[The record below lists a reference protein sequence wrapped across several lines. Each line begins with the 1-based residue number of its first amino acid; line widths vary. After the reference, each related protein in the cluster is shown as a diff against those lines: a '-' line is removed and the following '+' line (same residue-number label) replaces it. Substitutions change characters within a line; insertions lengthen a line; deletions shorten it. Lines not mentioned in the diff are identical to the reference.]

1 MIRLRRAGVIA
12 ALNLLVV
19 AGLAVGATPAQAV
32 TCAPGTPAPTNN
44 YPGTTVLATSF
55 EAQTVQAAGFA
66 APATAGTGSAAISTT
81 TAHSG
86 LCAAKL
92 HVTTAAG
99 SLANFSKPLPA
110 ASKDVYADGWFNVTA
125 KGVDGNNVPYFR
137 FFTDG
142 TRVLDVF
149 RSNNGIGPLWLRVA
163 SPTGTPT
170 YTRLAPTVALSS
182 WHHLTLHA
190 IANGPSTT
198 VEIWFDG
205 KLVFSSKQVAIDVDT
220 ISAVQLGAEHRRQAG
235 DVYVDDV
242 IIKSSKGVAGQPGT
256 FVPITPSRMLDTRKT
271 SPVGVA
277 KDSTVSFQVAGVNGI
292 PAKVASVV
300 FNLTVTS
307 PRADGFV
314 TAYASGT
321 TRPNASNLNFLAGQ
335 TVPNLVTVPVG
346 NDGKVTLYNRSD
358 STSQLIA
365 DVTGYYVTGT
375 PSTPGSFRSLA
386 PSRILDTRS
395 GAPVGA
401 NTPLSL
407 QVTGVAG
414 IPAGAAA
421 VVFNLTVAEA
431 RAPGYITAYASGPGT
446 APKASNLNF
455 LKGQIVPNLVTVPVG
470 ADGKVALLNASSGAT
485 HLVADVTGYYL
496 PGNPTAPGAF
506 KAVGPVRALDTRD
519 ASPAA
524 PVLSDKAVTFRVAG
538 ANGVPASVS
547 AVVFNLTVTEPQD
560 FGFVTAYPGTTR
572 PDASNLNFLKGQTV
586 PNLVVVPVGSD
597 GRVSLFNRSN
607 GSSQLIADIAGYFLP

>member
-1 MIRLRRAGVIA
+1 MIRLRRAGAIA
-12 ALNLLVV
+12 ALNLLVA
-19 AGLAVGATPAQAV
+19 AGLSVGATPAQAV

-55 EAQTVQAAGFA
+55 EDPTIQAAGFT
-66 APATAGTGSAAISTT
+66 APAVAGNGSAGISTT

-99 SLANFSKPLPA
+99 SLANFSAPLPA
-110 ASKDVYADGWFNVTA
+110 GSKDVYADGWFNVTA

-137 FFTDG
+137 FFTNG
-142 TRVLDVF
+142 TRVLDVY

-170 YTRLAPTVALSS
+170 YTRLVPTVALSS

-190 IANGPSTT
+190 IANGASTT

-205 KLVFSSKQVAIDVDT
+205 KLVFSSRQVAINVDT
-220 ISAVQLGAEHRRQAG
+220 VSAVQLGAEHRRQAG

-256 FVPITPSRMLDTRKT
+256 FVPINPTRMLDTRDT
-271 SPVGVA
+271 SPVA

-307 PRADGFV
+307 PRSNGFI
-314 TAYASGT
+314 TAYASGAGKPT
-321 TRPNASNLNFLAGQ
+321 ASNLNFLGGQ
-335 TVPNLVTVPVG
+335 TVANLVTVPVG
-346 NDGKVTLYNRSD
+346 NDGKVTLFNRSD
-358 STSQLIA
+358 GSSQLIA

-375 PSTPGSFRSLA
+375 PATPGAFQSLA
-386 PSRILDTRS
+386 PSRILDTRNAG
-395 GAPVGA
+395 GAPVGPNA
-401 NTPLSL
+401 TVSL
-407 QVTGVAG
+407 QVAGAAG
-414 IPAGAAA
+414 IPAGVAA

-431 RAPGYITAYASGPGT
+431 RAPGFVTAYASGPAT
-446 APKASNLNF
+446 PPTASNLNF

-470 ADGKVALLNASSGAT
+470 ADGKVTLYNRSDGGT

-496 PGNPTAPGAF
+496 PGNPTASGAF
-506 KAVGPVRALDTRD
+506 KALGPVRALDTRST
-519 ASPAA
+519 ASPATA
-524 PVLSDKAVTFRVAG
+524 DAAIAFRVAG
-538 ANGVPASVS
+538 ANGIPANVS
-547 AVVFNLTVTEPQD
+547 AVVFNLTVTQPGSD
-560 FGFVTAYPGTTR
+560 GFITAYPGTSR
-572 PDASNLNFLKGQTV
+572 PNASNLNFLKGQTV

-597 GRVSLFNRSN
+597 GRVSLFNRSF
-607 GSSQLIADIAGYFLP
+607 GSSQLIADIAGYFLQ

>member
-12 ALNLLVV
+12 ALNVLVV

-32 TCAPGTPAPTNN
+32 TCAPGTPPPTNN

-55 EAQTVQAAGFA
+55 EAQTIQAAGFA

-110 ASKDVYADGWFNVTA
+110 GSKDVYADGWFNVTA

-205 KLVFSSKQVAIDVDT
+205 KLVFASGQVAIDVDT

-242 IIKSSKGVAGQPGT
+242 VIKSSKGIAGQPGT
-256 FVPITPSRMLDTRKT
+256 FVPITPSRMLDTRKS
-271 SPVGVA
+271 SPVG
-277 KDSTVSFQVAGVNGI
+277 KDATVSFQVGGVNGI

-307 PRADGFV
+307 PQADGYI

-321 TRPNASNLNFLAGQ
+321 DRPNASNLNFLAGQ

-346 NDGKVTLYNRSD
+346 NDGKVTLFNRSD
-358 STSQLIA
+358 KSSQLIA

-386 PSRILDTRS
+386 PSRILDTRA

-407 QVTGVAG
+407 QVAGVAG

-431 RAPGYITAYASGPGT
+431 RAPGYITAYASGRQGE
-446 APKASNLNF
+446 APNASNLNF

-506 KAVGPVRALDTRD
+506 KAVGPVRALDTRNTR
-519 ASPAA
+519 SPALHDA
-524 PVLSDKAVTFRVAG
+524 AVTFQVGG

-560 FGFVTAYPGTTR
+560 FGFVTAFSGPTV
-572 PDASNLNFLKGQTV
+572 PEASNLNFLKGQTV

-597 GRVSLFNRSN
+597 GRVSLFNRSD
-607 GSSQLIADIAGYFLP
+607 GSSQLIADIAGYFL

>member
-1 MIRLRRAGVIA
+1 
-12 ALNLLVV
+12 
-19 AGLAVGATPAQAV
+19 
-32 TCAPGTPAPTNN
+32 
-44 YPGTTVLATSF
+44 
-55 EAQTVQAAGFA
+55 
-66 APATAGTGSAAISTT
+66 
-81 TAHSG
+81 
-86 LCAAKL
+86 
-92 HVTTAAG
+92 
-99 SLANFSKPLPA
+99 
-110 ASKDVYADGWFNVTA
+110 
-125 KGVDGNNVPYFR
+125 
-137 FFTDG
+137 
-142 TRVLDVF
+142 
-149 RSNNGIGPLWLRVA
+149 
-163 SPTGTPT
+163 
-170 YTRLAPTVALSS
+170 
-182 WHHLTLHA
+182 
-190 IANGPSTT
+190 

-205 KLVFSSKQVAIDVDT
+205 KLVFASGQVAIDVDT

-242 IIKSSKGVAGQPGT
+242 VIKSSQGVAGQPGT
-256 FVPITPSRMLDTRKT
+256 FVPITPSRMLDTRK
-271 SPVGVA
+271 SSAVGN
-277 KDSTVSFQVAGVNGI
+277 DSTVSFQVGGVNGI

-307 PRADGFV
+307 PQADGYI

-321 TRPNASNLNFLAGQ
+321 DKPNASNLNFLAGQ

-346 NDGKVTLYNRSD
+346 NDGKVTLFNRSD
-358 STSQLIA
+358 KSSQLIA

-386 PSRILDTRS
+386 PSRILDTRNGV

-401 NTPLSL
+401 NAPLSL
-407 QVTGVAG
+407 QVAGVAG

-431 RAPGYITAYASGPGT
+431 RAPGYITAYASGPDP

-455 LKGQIVPNLVTVPVG
+455 LKGQIVPNLVTVPIG
-470 ADGKVALLNASSGAT
+470 AGGKVTLLNASSGAT

-506 KAVGPVRALDTRD
+506 KAVGPVRALDTRNT
-519 ASPAA
+519 ASPATTNA
-524 PVLSDKAVTFRVAG
+524 TIGFQVAG

-560 FGFVTAYPGTTR
+560 FGFITAFSGPTV
-572 PDASNLNFLKGQTV
+572 PEASNLNFLKGQTV
-586 PNLVVVPVGSD
+586 PNLVVVPVGPD

-607 GSSQLIADIAGYFLP
+607 GSSQLIADVAGYFLR

>member
-32 TCAPGTPAPTNN
+32 TCAPGMPPTNN
-44 YPGTTVLATSF
+44 YPGTTVVATSF
-55 EAQTVQAAGFA
+55 EAQTIQAAGFA

-205 KLVFSSKQVAIDVDT
+205 KLVFSSGQVAIDVDS

-242 IIKSSKGVAGQPGT
+242 VIKSSKGVAGQPGT
-256 FVPITPSRMLDTRKT
+256 FVPITPSRMLDTREG
-271 SPVGVA
+271 SAAA
-277 KDSTVSFQVAGVNGI
+277 KDSTVSFQVGGVNGI

-307 PRADGFV
+307 PQADGYI
-314 TAYASGT
+314 TAYASGQAT
-321 TRPNASNLNFLAGQ
+321 APNASNLNFVAGQ
-335 TVPNLVTVPVG
+335 TVANLVTVPVG
-346 NDGKVTLYNRSD
+346 NDGKVTLLNS
-358 STSQLIA
+358 SPGSSQLIA
-365 DVTGYYVTGT
+365 DVSGYYVTGT
-375 PSTPGSFRSLA
+375 PSTPGAFQSLA

-395 GAPVGA
+395 GSPVGP
-401 NTPLSL
+401 NSTLPL
-407 QVTGVAG
+407 QVAGVAG
-414 IPAGAAA
+414 IPAVAAA

-431 RAPGYITAYASGPGT
+431 SAPGYITAYASGVQTVPT
-446 APKASNLNF
+446 ASNLNF

-470 ADGKVALLNASSGAT
+470 ADGKVLLHNRSDGAT
-485 HLVADVTGYYL
+485 HLLADVTGYYL
-496 PGNPTAPGAF
+496 SGNPTAPGAF
-506 KAVGPVRALDTRD
+506 KAVGTVRALDTRD
-519 ASPAA
+519 TASPA
-524 PVLSDKAVTFRVAG
+524 LNDKAVAFRAAG
-538 ANGVPASVS
+538 ANGIPASVS

-560 FGFVTAYPGTTR
+560 FGFVTAFSGPER
-572 PDASNLNFLKGQTV
+572 PETSNLNFLKGQTV
-586 PNLVVVPVGSD
+586 SNLVVVPVGSD

-607 GSSQLIADIAGYFLP
+607 GSSQLIADIAGYFLR